1 MKNIVAFLVIMTCIS
16 CFGSKDKI
24 DILQKENQELKAH
37 IEKFKKEIRKYEFT
51 PTVIPK
57 SDKVELGD
65 DFESL
70 IGVVVSKKS
79 SPLSVELGDFIDGEF
94 HKSTDT
100 VFNTLENYVLYR
112 KHTSNVGLE
121 KFGGKVEFTFFDS
134 TFVTYFQGEY
144 EVILKTK

>member
-1 MKNIVAFLVIMTCIS
+1 MKNIITFLVIMTLIS
-16 CFGSKDKI
+16 CSGSKDKI
-24 DILQKENQELKAH
+24 EILQKENQELKTQ
-37 IEKFKKEIRKYEFT
+37 IEKFKKEISKYEFT

-70 IGVVVSKKS
+70 IGVVVSKKT
-79 SPLSVELGDFIDGEF
+79 SPLNVEFGDFIDGEF

-100 VFNTLENYVLYR
+100 VFDTLENYVLYR
-112 KHTSNVGLE
+112 KHASDLGLE

-144 EVILKTK
+144 DVILKKK